1 MKPTKTKELVL
12 TLDTT
17 DDNPLKE
24 TLLKETIAQE
34 AGEEVIKFVTEQVD
48 LSRDKSIFL
57 SSNRASLK
65 TNRDSDIRTYIDLKT
80 LNHQSNLNGYFRS
93 INEKLPD
100 AGIYIGCVESY
111 TERKER
117 FQMASPESIVKMIWI
132 ADFFVNRVMPKLS
145 LTKNIYSFFSRGKY
159 NVMSKAEILGRLC
172 YSGFEIIDHK
182 PINNLLYFSVIK
194 TSEPKNDKNP
204 SYGLLFKMNRV
215 SKAGKMIG
223 VYKVRTMHPYSE
235 YIQDYVVRLNGYNE
249 IGKPNHDF
257 RLTSWGK
264 IIRKLHLD
272 ELPQILNVL
281 KGDLN
286 IVGVRPISKF
296 GFESLPADLQKERIK
311 YKPGCIPPNVAL
323 KMTGFD
329 GVINA
334 ERIYLKEMQNRAF
347 STNFKYFW
355 KAMFNLI
362 TRKSSSA

>member
-1 MKPTKTKELVL
+1 MKATETKESIS
-12 TLDTT
+12 T
-17 DDNPLKE
+17 PGPQLKDVIE
-24 TLLKETIAQE
+24 QE
-34 AGEEVIKFVTEQVD
+34 VGEEVITFISEQVD
-48 LSRDKSIFL
+48 LTKDKSIYF
-57 SSNRASLK
+57 SSIRATPKANREV
-65 TNRDSDIRTYIDLKT
+65 DIRTFIDLKT
-80 LNHQSNLNGYFRS
+80 LNHQNNLNAYFRS

-117 FQMASPESIVKMIWI
+117 FQMASPEPIVKMIWI
-132 ADFFVNRVMPKLS
+132 ADFFVNRVIPKLS
-145 LTKNIYSFFSRGKY
+145 LTKNIYSLFSRGKY
-159 NVMSKAEILGRLC
+159 NVMSKAEILGRLS

-182 PINNLLYFSVIK
+182 SINNLLYFSVIK
-194 TSEPKNDKNP
+194 TSEPKKDKNP
-204 SYGLLFKMNRV
+204 SYGLLFKMNRI
-215 SKAGKMIG
+215 SKAGKIIG

-235 YIQDYVVRLNGYNE
+235 YLQDYVVRLNGYNE
-249 IGKPNHDF
+249 VGKPNHDF

-272 ELPQILNVL
+272 EVPQVLNVL

-296 GFESLPADLQKERIK
+296 GFESLPPDLQRERIK

-334 ERIYLKEMQNRAF
+334 ERIYLKEMQENAY

>member
-1 MKPTKTKELVL
+1 MKPTKELVL
-12 TLDTT
+12 TLDSP
-17 DDNPLKE
+17 DSPLKE
-24 TLLKETIAQE
+24 MLLKETIAQE
-34 AGEEVIKFVTEQVD
+34 AGEEVINFVTEQVD

-65 TNRDSDIRTYIDLKT
+65 TNRDNDIRTYIDLKT
-80 LNHQSNLNGYFRS
+80 LNQQNNLNGYFRS
-93 INEKLPD
+93 INERLPD

-117 FQMASPESIVKMIWI
+117 FQIASEPIVKMIWI

-145 LTKNIYSFFSRGKY
+145 FTKNIYSFFSRGKY

-194 TSEPKNDKNP
+194 TSEPKKDKNP
-204 SYGLLFKMNRV
+204 SYGLLFKMNRI

-235 YIQDYVVRLNGYNE
+235 YLQDYVVRLNGYNE
-249 IGKPNHDF
+249 VGKPNHDF

-264 IIRKLHLD
+264 VIRKLHLD
-272 ELPQILNVL
+272 EVPQILNVL

-334 ERIYLKEMQNRAF
+334 ERIYLKEMEGRAF
-347 STNFKYFW
+347 ATNFKYFW
-355 KAMFNLI
+355 KAIFNLI